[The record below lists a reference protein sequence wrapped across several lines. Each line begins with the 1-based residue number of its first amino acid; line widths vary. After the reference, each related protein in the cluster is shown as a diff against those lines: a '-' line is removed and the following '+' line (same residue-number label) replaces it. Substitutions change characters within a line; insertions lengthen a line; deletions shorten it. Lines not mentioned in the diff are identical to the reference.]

1 VVVWV
6 TGGTRGLGR
15 DITLLLV
22 QSGAKVYVSAR
33 SHVLIPRE
41 ATFVQCDVTDV
52 TSVEEA
58 ARSIVQVEG
67 RIDVVI
73 ANAGLNN
80 EGLFFS
86 QQSRRNMEGVVLT
99 NCLGVSA
106 CFHAALPH
114 MRRQGRGVLAA
125 VSSLAGDLPLPGASQ
140 YGASKSFIDALVQGL
155 HAELLLDRDS
165 GIVPVSLK
173 PGFIDTAALQ
183 AVRQAQSEAGD
194 VPHPVPF
201 LMSSKRAAVKCV
213 EIIEQALRKSK
224 ALQSSKTRLGRAL
237 AVLQGPSLLCRFPW
251 QLGFVT
257 RLSAFL
263 PSTML
268 QMIIALFFDPPRSL
282 YSITQEE

>member
-1 VVVWV
+1 MGQNILREYENVVVWV

-114 MRRQGRGVLAA
+114 MRRQGR
-125 VSSLAGDLPLPGASQ
+125 
-140 YGASKSFIDALVQGL
+140 
-155 HAELLLDRDS
+155 
-165 GIVPVSLK
+165 
-173 PGFIDTAALQ
+173 
-183 AVRQAQSEAGD
+183 
-194 VPHPVPF
+194 
-201 LMSSKRAAVKCV
+201 
-213 EIIEQALRKSK
+213 
-224 ALQSSKTRLGRAL
+224 
-237 AVLQGPSLLCRFPW
+237 
-251 QLGFVT
+251 
-257 RLSAFL
+257 
-263 PSTML
+263 
-268 QMIIALFFDPPRSL
+268 
-282 YSITQEE
+282 